1 MGGFKSSPHLNEGQ
15 GAVARSGHGTLLLE
29 LLWSRTI
36 LASVWGQPVHLPP
49 PATGNQPET
58 MAFETLLFQ
67 KNPKGVWIQ
76 NWETVVKVWLLHIN
90 QLQRELEGH
99 NLNPYGPYKYPALAM
114 YGWPCHPHLVMKSHG
129 SVDEW
134 HRLATVQSSAHS
146 KCCGAICEIG
156 PDSKN
161 ARICSNPIS
170 AFACNLTVQKN
181 RGSKDETG
189 NQENLKPPRPEI
201 LKIAVGIVISPWY
214 PGSYQNLQYLVV
226 KVPPNKN

>member
-1 MGGFKSSPHLNEGQ
+1 
-15 GAVARSGHGTLLLE
+15 
-29 LLWSRTI
+29 
-36 LASVWGQPVHLPP
+36 
-49 PATGNQPET
+49 
-58 MAFETLLFQ
+58 
-67 KNPKGVWIQ
+67 
-76 NWETVVKVWLLHIN
+76 
-90 QLQRELEGH
+90 LEGH

-134 HRLATVQSSAHS
+134 PRLATGQSSAHS

-181 RGSKDETG
+181 RGSKEETG
-189 NQENLKPPRPEI
+189 NQENLKPPSAARNPENSCGYRHLTLI
-201 LKIAVGIVISPWY
+201 PWFLPKFTVSGSEGAPQQKLAGTYSDPPRREKSKIQV
-214 PGSYQNLQYLVV
+214 
-226 KVPPNKN
+226 

>member
-1 MGGFKSSPHLNEGQ
+1 MIKDHTRFCLGS
-15 GAVARSGHGTLLLE
+15 ACTLATSCHWE
-29 LLWSRTI
+29 W
-36 LASVWGQPVHLPP
+36 
-49 PATGNQPET
+49 TGNHGGH
-58 MAFETLLFQ
+58 ETLLFQ

-90 QLQRELEGH
+90 QLQRGLEGH

-134 HRLATVQSSAHS
+134 HRLTTVQSSAHS

-189 NQENLKPPRPEI
+189 NQENLKPPSAARNPENSCGYRHLTLI
-201 LKIAVGIVISPWY
+201 PWFL
-214 PGSYQNLQYLVV
+214 PKLQYLVV
-226 KVPPNKN
+226 KVPPNKNYCSWYLQWPPQKREK